1 MENQS
6 LNVKVGLIS
15 LGCPKNSIDSEI
27 MLGLLEKA
35 GFEITSQQEDAQ
47 IIIINTCSFI
57 EPAKIESIDTIL
69 EIAELK
75 KQNTALRSIIV
86 TGCLAQRYQKKL
98 KKEIPEID
106 FLLGLNHIP
115 DIVKFSKKS
124 ISKSKNFKT
133 DNSGINP
140 SSWTLSRKTSFY
152 KYNMPRKLITPE
164 STAYVKISDG
174 CNNRCS
180 YCTIPSIR
188 GPFRSRGIA
197 SIINEVTLLAEK
209 GVKEVNLIG
218 QDTTNY
224 GKDLKGSFNFKTLL
238 KKLTKINGIKWLR
251 VLYTYPSKID
261 SELIELIRSE
271 EKICNYLDIPIQHI
285 DDEILKK
292 MERRYSAAYI
302 YKLIENIRKVAP
314 HTSLRTSVITGF
326 PGETDKHFER
336 LCNFIKEARFNHLGA
351 FSYSKEE
358 GTKAFALKGQIPEKI
373 KIERAQEIMKIQKEI
388 SFKKNKELIRTRQKV
403 LVEGLSKETDLLLE
417 GRTEGQAPDVDGV
430 TYINKGNPKIG
441 EIFNVLI
448 TNALGYDLVGK
459 II

>member
-1 MENQS
+1 MN
-6 LNVKVGLIS
+6 LKVGLIS

-35 GFEITSQQEDAQ
+35 GLEITPQEKDAQ

-57 EPAKIESIDTIL
+57 EPAKIESIDAIL

-75 KQNTALRSIIV
+75 KKNNSPVSIIV
-86 TGCLAQRYQKKL
+86 TGCLAQRYKKKL

-106 FLLGLNHIP
+106 FLLGLNHIG
-115 DIVKFSKKS
+115 DIVKICKESVR
-124 ISKSKNFKT
+124 KSKNIKT

-140 SSWTLSRKTSFY
+140 ASWALSRKTSLY

-174 CNNRCS
+174 CDNRCS

-188 GPFRSRGIA
+188 GPFRSRGI
-197 SIINEVTLLAEK
+197 SSVINEVTLLAEK
-209 GVKEVNLIG
+209 GVKEINLIG
-218 QDTTNY
+218 QDTTSY
-224 GKDLKGSFNFKTLL
+224 GMDLKGAFNFKTLL

-251 VLYTYPSKID
+251 ILYTYPSEID
-261 SELIELIRSE
+261 SELISLIRSE
-271 EKICNYLDIPIQHI
+271 EKICNYIDIPVQHI

-292 MERRYSAAYI
+292 MGRRYSGAYI
-302 YKLIENIRKVAP
+302 YNLIENIRKAVP
-314 HTSLRTSVITGF
+314 QISLRTSVITGF

-336 LCNFIKEARFNHLGA
+336 LCNFIKETEFNHLGA

-358 GTKAFALKGQIPEKI
+358 GTKAFSLKGQIPEKI
-373 KIERAQEIMKIQKEI
+373 RTERAEEIMKIQKEI
-388 SFKKNKELIRTRQKV
+388 SFRKNKELIRTRQKV
-403 LVEGLSKETDLLLE
+403 LIEGLSKETDLLLE
-417 GRTEGQAPDVDGV
+417 GRTQGQAPEVDGV

-441 EIFNVLI
+441 EISDVLI

>member
-1 MENQS
+1 MN
-6 LNVKVGLIS
+6 LKVGLIS

-35 GFEITSQQEDAQ
+35 GLEITPQEKDAQ

-57 EPAKIESIDTIL
+57 EPAKIESIDAIL

-75 KQNTALRSIIV
+75 KKNNSPVSIIV
-86 TGCLAQRYQKKL
+86 TGCLAQRYKKKL

-106 FLLGLNHIP
+106 FLLGLNHIG
-115 DIVKFSKKS
+115 DIVKICKESVR
-124 ISKSKNFKT
+124 KSKNIKT

-140 SSWTLSRKTSFY
+140 ASWALSRKTSLY

-174 CNNRCS
+174 CDNRCS

-188 GPFRSRGIA
+188 GPFRSRGI
-197 SIINEVTLLAEK
+197 SSVINEVTLLAEK
-209 GVKEVNLIG
+209 GVKEINLIG
-218 QDTTNY
+218 QDTTSY
-224 GKDLKGSFNFKTLL
+224 GRDLKGAFNFKTLL
-238 KKLTKINGIKWLR
+238 RKLTKINGIKWLR
-251 VLYTYPSKID
+251 ILYTYPSEID
-261 SELIELIRSE
+261 SELISLIRSE
-271 EKICNYLDIPIQHI
+271 EKICNYIDIPVQHI

-292 MERRYSAAYI
+292 MGRRYSGAYI
-302 YKLIENIRKVAP
+302 YNLIENIRKAVP
-314 HTSLRTSVITGF
+314 QISLRTSVITGF

-336 LCNFIKEARFNHLGA
+336 LCNFIKETEFNHLGA

-358 GTKAFALKGQIPEKI
+358 GTKAFSLKGQIPEKI
-373 KIERAQEIMKIQKEI
+373 RTERAEEIMKIQKEI
-388 SFKKNKELIRTRQKV
+388 SFRKNKELIRTRQKV
-403 LVEGLSKETDLLLE
+403 LIEGLSKETDLLLE
-417 GRTEGQAPDVDGV
+417 GRTQGQAPEVDGV

-441 EIFNVLI
+441 EISDVLI